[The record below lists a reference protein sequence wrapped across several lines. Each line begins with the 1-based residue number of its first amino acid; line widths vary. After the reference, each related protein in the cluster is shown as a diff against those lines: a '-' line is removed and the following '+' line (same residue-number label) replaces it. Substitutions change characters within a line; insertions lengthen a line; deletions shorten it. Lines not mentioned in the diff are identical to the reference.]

1 MSVNKN
7 SKYHSL
13 SKEVY
18 EQIIGDREH
27 GKINPYACKDSDII
41 RRQPNHDAPHL
52 WRPAFVMDVEKI
64 LHNNYYNRYSDKTQV
79 ISCYKNCTSRPACIQ
94 NCKDYRNDSWTQS

>member
-1 MSVNKN
+1 MSVNKD

-18 EQIIGDREH
+18 EQILGDREH

-41 RRQPNHDAPHL
+41 RRQPDHDAPHL
-52 WRPAFVMDVEKI
+52 WRPAFVMDVERYFTTTITIAI
-64 LHNNYYNRYSDKTQV
+64 LIRHKLSHATRTMIYQDV
-79 ISCYKNCTSRPACIQ
+79 HFTSSLYPELQ
-94 NCKDYRNDSWTQS
+94 GLSE

>member
-1 MSVNKN
+1 MSVNKD

-18 EQIIGDREH
+18 EQILGDREH

-41 RRQPNHDAPHL
+41 IYQ
-52 WRPAFVMDVEKI
+52 DV
-64 LHNNYYNRYSDKTQV
+64 HF
-79 ISCYKNCTSRPACIQ
+79 TSSLYPELQ
-94 NCKDYRNDSWTQS
+94 GLSE

>member
-52 WRPAFVMDVEKI
+52 
-64 LHNNYYNRYSDKTQV
+64 
-79 ISCYKNCTSRPACIQ
+79 
-94 NCKDYRNDSWTQS
+94 

>member
-1 MSVNKN
+1 MSVNKD

-18 EQIIGDREH
+18 EQILGDREH
-27 GKINPYACKDSDII
+27 GKINPYACNDSDII
-41 RRQPNHDAPHL
+41 RRQPDHDAPHL

-79 ISCYKNCTSRPACIQ
+79 ISCYKNDDISRQIGRAHV
-94 NCKDYRNDSWTQS
+94 

>member
-52 WRPAFVMDVEKI
+52 WRPKRYFTTTITIAILIRHKLSHATRTMIYQDV
-64 LHNNYYNRYSDKTQV
+64 HF
-79 ISCYKNCTSRPACIQ
+79 TSSLYPELQ
-94 NCKDYRNDSWTQS
+94 GLSE